1 MGLVY
6 MRHAHTDWNGPP
18 ARVQGQRDPGLSVAG
33 RTAAKALGANMP
45 RPDRIIR
52 SPARRCGE
60 TVDALFGNAP
70 PPVAE
75 DARLWEIS
83 LGCFEGRL
91 VEEIARE
98 EPEAWRA
105 WKHLPS
111 TARPG
116 GGETLDEVAQRVFA
130 ALADA
135 FDSLGL
141 MKTSWSSAMACRC
154 ASLPVCAMAGLWIVS
169 GMSPWRIWIELNSR
183 KFHGCD
189 ERRHS

>member
-105 WKHLPS
+105 WKQLPS

-135 FDSLGL
+135 FDSLGPDEDIL
-141 MKTSWSSAMACRC
+141 VVGHGVPLRLIACLRDGRP
-154 ASLPVCAMAGLWIVS
+154 LDRLWNVAVANLD
-169 GMSPWRIWIELNSR
+169 RIKLTEVPRL
-183 KFHGCD
+183 
-189 ERRHS
+189 

>member
-1 MGLVY
+1 MGLVL

-33 RTAAKALGANMP
+33 RTAAKALGADMP

-52 SPARRCGE
+52 SPARRCGQ
-60 TVDALFGNAP
+60 TVDALFGDAP

-75 DARLWEIS
+75 DVRLWEIS

-91 VEEIARE
+91 VEDIERE

-105 WKHLPS
+105 WKLQPS

-116 GGETLDEVAQRVFA
+116 GGETLDELAQRVFA
-130 ALADA
+130 ALGETLDRMEANEEI
-135 FDSLGL
+135 LVVGHGVPL
-141 MKTSWSSAMACRC
+141 RLIACLRDGWP
-154 ASLPVCAMAGLWIVS
+154 LDRLWDVAVANLD
-169 GMSPWRIWIELNSR
+169 RIELTEVPR
-183 KFHGCD
+183 L
-189 ERRHS
+189 